1 MRKVSLKS
9 LLQSCLKY
17 VPIDL
22 GQWFFFRGGGGRT
35 RRIHH
40 PPLDIGVI
48 HIPFTLGCLAHFI
61 ACSITCVYVFVF
73 LFTYLFKFCF

>member
-22 GQWFFFRGGGGRT
+22 GRWFFFSGGRGGGLVAYT
-35 RRIHH
+35 IL
-40 PPLDIGVI
+40 PLDIGVI
-48 HIPFTLGCLAHFI
+48 HIPFTLGCFI
-61 ACSITCVYVFVF
+61 RPI
-73 LFTYLFKFCF
+73 L

>member
-9 LLQSCLKY
+9 LLQSCFKY

-22 GQWFFFRGGGGRT
+22 GRWFFFGGEGGGLVAYT
-35 RRIHH
+35 IL
-40 PPLDIGVI
+40 PLDIGVI